1 MGVKIPERGDIIV
14 YDFSPTKGHE
24 QSGNRPALVLSNYN
38 YNSKMGGLILI
49 CPITNRERGYFFEV
63 KLDIKKT
70 KGVILSH
77 QVTTIDYSARKI
89 KIVDK
94 VDVSVIKEV
103 TDKIKVL
110 IEG

>member
-1 MGVKIPERGDIIV
+1 MGLKIPERGDIII
-14 YDFSPTKGHE
+14 YNFSPTKGHE

-38 YNSKMGGLILI
+38 YNSKMGGLILV

-63 KLDIKKT
+63 KFNTQKT
-70 KGVILSH
+70 KGIILSH
-77 QVTTIDYSARKI
+77 QVTTIDYNARKI

-94 VDVSVIKEV
+94 IDAVLLKEV
-103 TDKIKVL
+103 TDKINVL